1 LRWIKKRDDNK
12 GAAYS
17 YPTLIPGGRW
27 LIYNEAVSD
36 GFSVH
41 FCSLDGK
48 PDREI
53 LRTEH
58 PAIYSGPGYL
68 LSRRGDTLTAQVIDP
83 GSGSLSGAPTTIVE
97 SVGKSGGTVDLLGAF
112 SASDNGVLVFR
123 SDVKEPPNSFTV
135 IVNWPSL
142 VKKK

>member
-1 LRWIKKRDDNK
+1 
-12 GAAYS
+12 
-17 YPTLIPGGRW
+17 
-27 LIYNEAVSD
+27 
-36 GFSVH
+36 
-41 FCSLDGK
+41 
-48 PDREI
+48 
-53 LRTEH
+53 
-58 PAIYSGPGYL
+58 
-68 LSRRGDTLTAQVIDP
+68 
-83 GSGSLSGAPTTIVE
+83 VE